1 MEVFIY
7 LSKTKL
13 KYGFQCIKNLYFHI
27 HHADLAR
34 PFTLQ
39 EQSLFK
45 QGGDVQ
51 AAARKRFP
59 NGVLIQAPYW
69 NFDLAQEQT
78 QKTLAQKPSYIY
90 EAFFFKNNLMA
101 RVDILHLKEDSM
113 WDIIEVK
120 SSMSLKDDHLWDAAI
135 QKYIMNQCSYSIDK
149 CFILHLNKA
158 CVYPD
163 LENLFIK
170 KEITAEVNDLQ
181 TQAADKVEEF
191 KRVLS
196 QKKLPEVDVGI
207 HCNKPY
213 ECRFKSQC
221 WGKIPQPSVLNMP
234 EMGTQAW
241 EFYRQGK
248 VELKDVPDKELLPR
262 QKIYKKVHL
271 CNEPYVDKKSIQKE
285 LSLWKKPLYYLDF
298 ETISPAIPR
307 FKGVSPFQHI
317 PFQFSAICI
326 FDEKDSSKDIGFFQ
340 GQKITEE
347 HYLHTDFSDPRYE
360 LSKKLAAF
368 VGEQGSV
375 VAYYKQ
381 FESLRLKE
389 MAKLFPDLSESL
401 LSIESRLVDPLPLL
415 RNHVC
420 FKEFGS
426 SWSMK
431 SVAPVLLGEK
441 WNYSHLQVQD
451 GLMAQHTFERMLTLD
466 PLDPKRE
473 MLKKSLISYCS
484 QDTYCLAGIVE
495 WLYKQI
501 VGP

>member
-1 MEVFIY
+1 M
-7 LSKTKL
+7 
-13 KYGFQCIKNLYFHI
+13 

-34 PFTLQ
+34 PYTLQ

-45 QGGDVQ
+45 QGDAVQ
-51 AAARKRFP
+51 VEARKRFP
-59 NGVLIQAPYW
+59 DGVLITAPYW
-69 NFDLAQEQT
+69 DFKLAQAQT
-78 QKTLAQKPSYIY
+78 QTALNQKPPYIY

-101 RVDILHLKEDSM
+101 RVDILHLKEESL

-120 SSMSLKDDHLWDAAI
+120 SSMSLKEDHIWDVAI
-135 QKYIMNQCSYSIDK
+135 QKYIMEQFSYPIDR
-149 CFILHLNKA
+149 CFVFHLNRS

-163 LENLFIK
+163 LENLFVK
-170 KEITAEVNDLQ
+170 KEITEEVNDLQ
-181 TQAADKVEEF
+181 IKVSEKVEEF
-191 KRVLS
+191 KQALS
-196 QKKLPEVDVGI
+196 KKEPPEVDIGL

-221 WGKIPQPSVLNMP
+221 WKKVPQPSVLDMP
-234 EMGTQAW
+234 EMGALAW
-241 EFYRQGK
+241 EYYQQNK
-248 VELKDVPDKELLPR
+248 IKLEDILEEELLPR
-262 QKIYKKVHL
+262 QKIYKKVHT
-271 CNEPYVDKKSIQKE
+271 CNEPYIDKASIRKE
-285 LSLWKKPLYYLDF
+285 LSLWKQPLYYLDF
-298 ETISPAIPR
+298 ETIAPAIPR
-307 FKGVSPFQHI
+307 FEGVSPFQHI
-317 PFQFSAICI
+317 PFQFSVVCI
-326 FDEKDSSKDIGFFQ
+326 SDKKGSNSKDIGFFQ
-340 GQKITEE
+340 GQKVTEA
-347 HYLHTDFSDPRYE
+347 HYLHKDASDPRYE
-360 LSKKLAAF
+360 LSKKL
-368 VGEQGSV
+368 VGFMGGQGSV

-389 MAKLFPDLSESL
+389 LAKLFPDLSEPL

-441 WNYSHLQVQD
+441 WNYSHLEVQD
-451 GLMAQHTFERMLTLD
+451 GLMAQNTFEKMIV
-466 PLDPKRE
+466 LDPKDPKRDI
-473 MLKKSLISYCS
+473 LRKNLISYCS

>member
-1 MEVFIY
+1 M
-7 LSKTKL
+7 
-13 KYGFQCIKNLYFHI
+13 

-34 PFTLQ
+34 PYTLQ

-45 QGGDVQ
+45 QGSEVQ
-51 AAARKRFP
+51 EEARRRFP
-59 NGVLIQAPYW
+59 GGVLISAPYW
-69 NFDLAQEQT
+69 DFNSAQEQT
-78 QKTLAQKPSYIY
+78 QKALTQKIPYIY

-101 RVDILHLKEDSM
+101 RVDILHLKENSV

-120 SSMSLKDDHLWDAAI
+120 SSMSVREDHLWDAAV
-135 QKYIMNQCSYSIDK
+135 QKYIMDQLSYSIDK

-158 CVYPD
+158 CVYPN

-170 KEITAEVNDLQ
+170 KDITAEVNELQ
-181 TQAADKVEEF
+181 VQTAVKIEKF
-191 KRVLS
+191 KEALS
-196 QKKLPEVDVGI
+196 RKELPAVDVGI

-221 WGKIPQPSVLNMP
+221 WGKIPRPSVLNMP
-234 EMGTQAW
+234 EMGSQAW
-241 EFYRQGK
+241 EFYHQGK
-248 VELKDVPDKELLPR
+248 IALQDIPDEDLLPR

-271 CNEPYVDKKSIQKE
+271 CNEPHVDKEAIQKE
-285 LSLWKKPLYYLDF
+285 LSLWKNPLYFLDF

-317 PFQFSAICI
+317 PFQFSVLCI
-326 FDEKDSSKDIGFFQ
+326 SEEKDSSESKKIGFFQ
-340 GQKITEE
+340 GRKVTEG
-347 HYLHTDFSDPRYE
+347 HYLHTDSSDPRYA
-360 LSKKLAAF
+360 LAQKLTEF
-368 VGEQGSV
+368 VGEQGSI

-389 MAKLFPDLSESL
+389 LAALFPDLRTAL

-415 RNHVC
+415 REYVC

-441 WNYSHLQVQD
+441 WNYSNLEVQD
-451 GLMAQHTFERMLTLD
+451 GLMAQSVFERMLALD
-466 PLDPKRE
+466 SRDPKKEILR
-473 MLKKSLISYCS
+473 KNLISYCS